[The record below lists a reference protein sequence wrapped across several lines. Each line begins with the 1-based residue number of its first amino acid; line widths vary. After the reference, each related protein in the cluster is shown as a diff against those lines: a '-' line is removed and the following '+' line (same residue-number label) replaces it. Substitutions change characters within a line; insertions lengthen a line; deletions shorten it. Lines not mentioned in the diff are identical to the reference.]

1 MVTPRT
7 ILLATSN
14 PHKVREIREVMHDL
28 PVSWK
33 TLADV
38 HRMPDPVE
46 DGRTFESN
54 AVKKALHYAERSG
67 LWTLADDSGLE
78 VDALGG
84 APGVQS
90 ARYAGPEQDSAA
102 NNRKLVAALAGVPAE
117 RRTARF
123 RCAIAV
129 AAGDRVL
136 ATASGAVEG
145 VIIDDPRGTNGFGYD
160 PHFWIPGFGM
170 TTAEMESAHKN
181 AISHRGRA
189 LQSIRPALEALLRHA
204 D

>member
-14 PHKVREIREVMHDL
+14 PHKVREIREVMGDL
-28 PVSWK
+28 PVVWK
-33 TLADV
+33 TPADIGPV
-38 HRMPDPVE
+38 PEPVE
-46 DGRTFESN
+46 DGSTFESN
-54 AVKKALHYAERSG
+54 AARKALHYAGLTG

-102 NNRKLVAALAGVPAE
+102 NNRKLIAALAGIPVE

-129 AAGDRVL
+129 AAADRVL
-136 ATASGAVEG
+136 ATASGSVEG

-160 PHFWIPGFGM
+160 PHFWIPALGV
-170 TTAEMESAHKN
+170 TTAEMASARKN

-189 LQSIRPALEALLRHA
+189 LQSIRPALEALLRQA